1 MRPMALQ
8 GLMIR
13 LLSMSYNL
21 LDVLVAVLVL
31 WQSIK
36 SVKYFYDIFLTDL
49 APTG

>member
-1 MRPMALQ
+1 MRPVALQ

-21 LDVLVAVLVL
+21 LVLVAVLVL

>member
-21 LDVLVAVLVL
+21 LVLVAVLVL

-36 SVKYFYDIFLTDL
+36 SVKYFYHIFLTDL